1 MGLSVALLRAVNVG
15 GRKIV
20 SMEALRG
27 LCKELGLAAPRSLLQ
42 SGNLIFETP
51 LDEPALEVL
60 LETQAAARLGLSTD
74 FIIRSEAQWRGL
86 IKANPLTEMADADPS
101 HLVALLLKSPPPE
114 ERVEALRAAVAGRE
128 IISQAGRELY
138 IAYPDGIGESRLTNA
153 LIERRLGLR
162 GTARNWNTILK
173 IASAL

>member
-1 MGLSVALLRAVNVG
+1 
-15 GRKIV
+15 
-20 SMEALRG
+20 
-27 LCKELGLAAPRSLLQ
+27 
-42 SGNLIFETP
+42 
-51 LDEPALEVL
+51 
-60 LETQAAARLGLSTD
+60 
-74 FIIRSEAQWRGL
+74 
-86 IKANPLTEMADADPS
+86 
-101 HLVALLLKSPPPE
+101 
-114 ERVEALRAAVAGRE
+114 VEALRAAVAGRE